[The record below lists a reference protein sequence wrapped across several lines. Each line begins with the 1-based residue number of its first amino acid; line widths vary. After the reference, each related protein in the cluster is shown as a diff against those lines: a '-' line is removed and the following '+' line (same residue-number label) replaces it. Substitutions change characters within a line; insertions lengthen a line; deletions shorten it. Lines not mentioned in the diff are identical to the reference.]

1 MDAIELFR
9 GSAVTAQNEADW
21 EEKLGLKP
29 NIATWKDQLNTQ
41 MSKFVSGSADLTLV
55 QCGTQ
60 NACEAWR
67 ILADA
72 GC

>member
-1 MDAIELFR
+1 MMGRDGRWGSFLDAIELLR

-55 QCGTQ
+55 
-60 NACEAWR
+60 
-67 ILADA
+67 
-72 GC
+72 